1 MDEFARPR
9 TLGLH
14 VFASKEVDVQLDT
27 HRTHTDHGLLAEG
40 GKDMV
45 HAVVHTGPVPS
56 QPPPGLA
63 SFVRGV
69 SDRHGQ
75 LVDWELA
82 DSRLPLVADPKQ
94 FEEFHA
100 WRSKFAVE
108 RAIGERSLAASL
120 VRWVGEYV
128 ETSALDSL
136 TAGSATLGPPAAIHL
151 KWQLDQ
157 ARKAC
162 AAHPGDAIG
171 LFVPGAKSAPIRGFV
186 PEDPPVLVLGRAHH
200 ELACGPAGLELRQ
213 HADDESTSRL
223 LTGWH
228 SDTDGVRVTTAEG
241 TEVVDTVAGDLLR
254 VSASNYPDV
263 EVRTL
268 TLQRLFAPL
277 LMSLGDAASMAITC
291 RSGLTLYSGWRTGSR
306 H

>member
-1 MDEFARPR
+1 MEELARPR

-27 HRTHTDHGLLAEG
+27 HRTHTDHGLLADG

-45 HAVVHTGPVPS
+45 HAVVHIAPVPS

-82 DSRLPLVADPKQ
+82 DPRLPLVADPKQ

-100 WRSKFAVE
+100 WRSTFAVE
-108 RAIGERSLAASL
+108 RAIGERALAASF
-120 VRWVGEYV
+120 VRWVGQYV

-136 TAGSATLGPPAAIHL
+136 TAGSATLGPPASIHL
-151 KWQLDQ
+151 KWQVDR

-162 AAHPGDAIG
+162 AAHPGEAIG
-171 LFVPGAKSAPIRGFV
+171 LFVPGARSAPIRGFV
-186 PEDPPVLVLGRAHH
+186 PEDPPVVVLGRAHH
-200 ELACGPAGLELRQ
+200 ELSCGPAGLELRDR
-213 HADDESTSRL
+213 ADDDSTSWA
-223 LTGWH
+223 LTGWR
-228 SDTDGVRVTTAEG
+228 SDAEGVRITTSAG
-241 TEVVDTVAGDLLR
+241 THVVDEVGADLLR

-263 EVRTL
+263 DVRTL
-268 TLQRLFAPL
+268 ALQRLFAPL
-277 LMSLGDAASMAITC
+277 LMGLGDAAAMAITC
-291 RSGLTLYSGWRTGSR
+291 RTGLTLYSGWRTGSR